1 MSDDEYPLQAPERIA
16 EALRARRKQLKLT
29 QAEIAGLAGLL
40 PKTVSALE
48 NSPERCGVES
58 LLKLSSFLGLE
69 LVLAPRSLS
78 VVPSF
83 RTLNG
88 YDGESS

>member
-1 MSDDEYPLQAPERIA
+1 MNDSEFPLQAPERIA
-16 EALRARRKQLKLT
+16 EALRARRKYLKLS

-48 NSPERCGVES
+48 NSPARCVVES

-69 LVLAPRSLS
+69 LVLTLRPSDRTDKPITS
-78 VVPSF
+78 V
-83 RTLNG
+83 
-88 YDGESS
+88 